1 MTMADDTPGAVS
13 VLTLSEPRIDYQK
26 SADFRD
32 QLFGALAARPGS
44 LVIDFAGVISIS
56 SVGLRALVAASKQAK
71 AAGRQIVIAGL
82 QPLVREV
89 FRISGFDRLIPV
101 YADLEA
107 AHAALAAP
115 PAP

>member
-1 MTMADDTPGAVS
+1 MADDGAGAVS
-13 VLTLSEPRIDYQK
+13 VLTLAEPRIDYEK
-26 SADFRD
+26 SAAFRD
-32 QLFGALAARPGS
+32 QLFDALAARPGS
-44 LVIDFAGVISIS
+44 LVIDFSAVLSIS

-71 AAGRQIVIAGL
+71 AAGHQIVIAGL

-89 FRISGFDRLIPV
+89 FRISGFDRLIAV
-101 YADLEA
+101 YPSLEA